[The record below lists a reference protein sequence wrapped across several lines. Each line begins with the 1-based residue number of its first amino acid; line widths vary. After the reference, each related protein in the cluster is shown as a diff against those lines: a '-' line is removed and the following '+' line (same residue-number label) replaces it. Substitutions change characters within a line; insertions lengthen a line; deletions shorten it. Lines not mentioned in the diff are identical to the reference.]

1 MLLVA
6 AVTSATLDPTH
17 VVDEVEWIPINY
29 RIDSRVRR
37 QVPSTDAK
45 EETAAS
51 TNVPIIDGTTLLKD
65 LAIVQVLVSIQ
76 FPPKRSILNQSFKLQ
91 SPTDAVRQGTS
102 SLITLPI
109 DTSAISLDACIF
121 IGLKIKI
128 IINILDPLVC
138 SRICASDANCTHFT
152 HEPLK
157 SGGTC
162 TLHSAPGLGKEWST
176 PAPKNSGATCGQ
188 IPKEKKC
195 VSSNGSLINLC
206 VDLGLKII
214 LGLL

>member
-37 QVPSTDAK
+37 QVPSTDVK

-65 LAIVQVLVSIQ
+65 LAIV
-76 FPPKRSILNQSFKLQ
+76 Q

-128 IINILDPLVC
+128 IINLLDPLVC
-138 SRICASDANCTHFT
+138 SRICASDATCTHFS
-152 HEPLK
+152 HEPFK

>member
-65 LAIVQVLVSIQ
+65 LAIVQ
-76 FPPKRSILNQSFKLQ
+76 

-128 IINILDPLVC
+128 IINLLDPLVC

-188 IPKEKKC
+188 TPNKTKC

>member
-1 MLLVA
+1 MQKNLISLMLLVA

-65 LAIVQVLVSIQ
+65 LAIV
-76 FPPKRSILNQSFKLQ
+76 Q

-188 IPKEKKC
+188 TPNKTKC
-195 VSSNGSLINLC
+195 VSSDGSLINLC

>member
-65 LAIVQVLVSIQ
+65 LAIV
-76 FPPKRSILNQSFKLQ
+76 Q

-188 IPKEKKC
+188 IPNKKKC

>member
-65 LAIVQVLVSIQ
+65 LAIV
-76 FPPKRSILNQSFKLQ
+76 Q

>member
-51 TNVPIIDGTTLLKD
+51 SNVPIIDGTTLLKD
-65 LAIVQVLVSIQ
+65 LAIV
-76 FPPKRSILNQSFKLQ
+76 Q

-188 IPKEKKC
+188 TPNKTKC

>member
-51 TNVPIIDGTTLLKD
+51 SNVPIIDGTTLLKD
-65 LAIVQVLVSIQ
+65 LAIV
-76 FPPKRSILNQSFKLQ
+76 Q

>member
-188 IPKEKKC
+188 TPNKKKC

>member
-65 LAIVQVLVSIQ
+65 LAIV
-76 FPPKRSILNQSFKLQ
+76 Q

-188 IPKEKKC
+188 TPNKKKC

>member
-1 MLLVA
+1 MQKNLISLMLLVA
-6 AVTSATLDPTH
+6 TVTSATLDPTH

-65 LAIVQVLVSIQ
+65 LAIV
-76 FPPKRSILNQSFKLQ
+76 Q

-188 IPKEKKC
+188 TPNKKKC
-195 VSSNGSLINLC
+195 VSSDGSLINLC

>member
-188 IPKEKKC
+188 TPNKTKC
-195 VSSNGSLINLC
+195 VSSDGSLINLC

>member
-29 RIDSRVRR
+29 RINSRVRR

-45 EETAAS
+45 DETAAS

-65 LAIVQVLVSIQ
+65 LAIV
-76 FPPKRSILNQSFKLQ
+76 Q

-128 IINILDPLVC
+128 IINLLDPLVC

-188 IPKEKKC
+188 TPNKTKC

>member
-65 LAIVQVLVSIQ
+65 LAIV
-76 FPPKRSILNQSFKLQ
+76 Q

-188 IPKEKKC
+188 TPNKTKC

>member
-1 MLLVA
+1 MQKNLISLMLLVA

-45 EETAAS
+45 EETDAS
-51 TNVPIIDGTTLLKD
+51 SNVPIIDGTTLLKD
-65 LAIVQVLVSIQ
+65 LAIVQ
-76 FPPKRSILNQSFKLQ
+76 
-91 SPTDAVRQGTS
+91 SPTDVVRQGTS

-162 TLHSAPGLGKEWST
+162 TLHSAPDLGKEWST

-188 IPKEKKC
+188 TPNKKKC